1 MKHWLSTFGNIRQPV
16 VKIAG
21 RGEVCLDVLPVYA
34 SRKLYAVCQQKSD
47 IQALVSLYF

>member
-1 MKHWLSTFGNIRQPV
+1 MKHWLSTFGSIRHPA
-16 VKIAG
+16 VKIPG
-21 RGEVCLDVLPVYA
+21 RGEVCINVLPVYA